1 MRQGELWRRA
11 AGVAGVVGN
20 GAPGRHFGRWL
31 CLDCPR
37 DHHEP
42 PFLPFRLPIHIRE
55 HRRRFRRHAIAWW
68 CWDHLMVEEVHRSG
82 WRWVY
87 DPVMSRSP
95 RAEECANVCSYRR
108 VTLEW
113 PDGRTLRL
121 LVEEDPERSPYCSA
135 CRMSEA
141 TFRKR
146 EFAPHD
152 DIKHQELYCQAKVTR
167 GRRLSAAQAAKVRA
181 VLDLPGRDQGAVQE
195 PLFGVLAEPERHP

>member
-37 DHHEP
+37 DWHEP

-87 DPVMSRSP
+87 DPLYVEPFDRTGGAP
-95 RAEECANVCSYRR
+95 VCTYRR
-108 VTLEW
+108 VTIEW

-121 LVEEDPERSPYCSA
+121 LLEEDPERPLYCAA

-141 TFRKR
+141 TFRKC
-146 EFAPHD
+146 EIVPHD
-152 DIKHQELYCQAKVTR
+152 DLGHQELYYQAKVAR
-167 GRRLSAAQAAKVRA
+167 GRRLSATQAAKLRQQFPPPA
-181 VLDLPGRDQGAVQE
+181 AAASPFQTS
-195 PLFGVLAEPERHP
+195 PPGVLVDRESHP